1 MMEKFFKEL
10 IMILSLVESA
20 MNYSRMVTLM
30 SEISKKAPK
39 VELEATIGLAQ
50 GKCIQAIG

>member
-20 MNYSRMVTLM
+20 MNFNLTVIPM
-30 SEISKKAPK
+30 
-39 VELEATIGLAQ
+39 
-50 GKCIQAIG
+50 